1 MVTSIIII
9 SVDKRGIRWD
19 EKKVEIEKMEIAFPQ
34 VFMYVHRRW
43 MTVRFILKMCD
54 TPYMPVLQEKDRL
67 NSVVWVGEGL
77 S

>member
-43 MTVRFILKMCD
+43 MTVNFILKMCD
-54 TPYMPVLQEKDRL
+54 IRCICMPMLQEKDRL
-67 NSVVWVGEGL
+67 NSVVWGR
-77 S
+77 